1 MLNYNLEIQ
10 VMEAANESLKVTN
23 VWYFNM
29 SFILDNY
36 GAQSS
41 LTRWRQSSH
50 DLLRPRYLDS
60 GRQDTGVV
68 SSLINL
74 SLIADFEH
82 KTPDQDFVGGWC
94 EEVTWAQHAWPERP
108 SS

>member
-1 MLNYNLEIQ
+1 M
-10 VMEAANESLKVTN
+10 VATNESLKVTN

-36 GAQSS
+36 GAQSG

-50 DLLRPRYLDS
+50 DLLGSRYLDS
-60 GRQDTGVV
+60 SRQDTGVV
-68 SSLINL
+68 SRLINL

-82 KTPDQDFVGGWC
+82 KTPDPDFVGGGC
-94 EEVTWAQHAWPERP
+94 EEVTWAQHARPEW
-108 SS
+108 SSS